1 MSESP
6 SKGDVRGAHLEA
18 ITRKALADG
27 WARGRTVN
35 QANKMAVQMV
45 REKFPGVRESDISA
59 LIQSMRRG

>member
-6 SKGDVRGAHLEA
+6 SKGDVRGAQLEA
-18 ITRKALADG
+18 ITRKALADA

-35 QANKMAVQMV
+35 QANKMAIQMV